1 MTMMV
6 ILLVGLG
13 IALAFR
19 LLHWLLRPLTRRQTL
34 WQRASY
40 LLAGVEFLTWTVWL
54 FWLTRR
60 LFISRDVYVYFS
72 MGVGLLLFGALAWFL
87 LRDVLAG
94 IIFKLQHNLKP
105 QQAIRVSEH
114 AGRLLRLGVTTIT
127 IESHAGEHL
136 KIPYTKL
143 INQTVG
149 HNESSHVVEPFDFT
163 LEVPKSSSKDQW
175 LRTLRCEVLLL
186 PWASARRK
194 PTVQWQREDDHCY
207 LFEVRVHSLSAQ
219 HAQLIENHLRHVY
232 AIPEA

>member
-1 MTMMV
+1 MTIMV

-13 IALAFR
+13 IALAYR
-19 LLHWLLRPLTRRQTL
+19 LLHWLLRPLTRRQL

-40 LLAGVEFLTWTVWL
+40 LLAGAEFLTWIVWL
-54 FWLTRR
+54 FWLTRQI
-60 LFISRDVYVYFS
+60 FINRDVYVYFS
-72 MGVGLLLFGALAWFL
+72 MGVGLLLFGALTWFV

-105 QQAIRVSEH
+105 QQAIQVSKH
-114 AGRLLRLGVTTIT
+114 AGRLLRLGTTTIT
-127 IESHAGEHL
+127 IESNTGEHL
-136 KIPYTKL
+136 KIPYTQL

-175 LRTLRCEVLLL
+175 MRTLRREVLLL

-194 PTVQWQREDDHCY
+194 PVIQWQREDDACH

-219 HAQLIENHLRHVY
+219 HAQLIENHLRHMHVVS
-232 AIPEA
+232 EA